1 VCIEDHIRNRYP
13 RYLEDHQKNRAAS
26 QKVTDDVE
34 TNVQLWIYETVLE
47 AVKRG
52 GRVCEAEDRAGI
64 FRIKYLEGF
73 KALTQKRNT
82 LVKVWDIRDVREEME
97 VEEQNRLTPDEDA
110 EMDNLAEQL
119 LDAKIATAQDSAIDG
134 LMEGVSRL

>member
-1 VCIEDHIRNRYP
+1 
-13 RYLEDHQKNRAAS
+13 
-26 QKVTDDVE
+26 
-34 TNVQLWIYETVLE
+34 VQLWTYETVLE

-73 KALTQKRNT
+73 KALAQRRNT
-82 LVKVWDIRDVREEME
+82 LVRVWDIRDVREEMGVQDE
-97 VEEQNRLTPDEDA
+97 NRVTPDEDA

-119 LDAKIATAQDSAIDG
+119 LDAKIATAQDSAIDD